1 MENIIKLNKD
11 DILRLEIVTSDGEK
25 TGNDL
30 KFDLS
35 DIELP
40 LKYQE
45 LLEKDEKNKKNLR
58 NQLLIIEKRQD
69 VKGKKL
75 LSKNQ
80 EDEIK
85 AIQEFFKKETEV
97 YNMFLGDNG
106 VQKLL
111 NGRKFTWTTLNEID
125 ELIVN
130 QILPHLDLSMT
141 KIQEKVKEKYGQ
153 AVARNKE
160 VLKADEWLS

>member
-1 MENIIKLNKD
+1 MTDNIIKLNKD

-25 TGNDL
+25 TGNYL
-30 KFDLS
+30 EFNLE

-75 LSKNQ
+75 FSKNQ

-85 AIQEFFKKETEV
+85 ALNDFFKKEKEV
-97 YNMFLGDNG
+97 YDLFLGKGGFD
-106 VQKLL
+106 KLL
-111 NGRKFTWTTLNEID
+111 NGRAMTWTVFQEID

-141 KIQEKVKEKYGQ
+141 RIQDKVKEKYSQ

-160 VLKADEWLS
+160 VLK

>member
-1 MENIIKLNKD
+1 MENIIKLSKD
-11 DILRLEIVTSDGEK
+11 DILRFEIVTSDGEK

-30 KFDLS
+30 KFDLG

-45 LLEKDEKNKKNLR
+45 LLDKDEKNKKNLR

-160 VLKADEWLS
+160 VLKADE

>member
-1 MENIIKLNKD
+1 MKDNIIKLNKD
-11 DILRLEIVTSDGEK
+11 EILRLEIVTSDGKK
-25 TGNDL
+25 TGNYL
-30 KFDLS
+30 EFNLE

-85 AIQEFFKKETEV
+85 ALNDFFKKEKEI
-97 YNMFLGDNG
+97 YDLFLGKGGFD
-106 VQKLL
+106 KLL
-111 NGRKFTWTTLNEID
+111 NGRAMTWTVFEEID

-141 KIQEKVKEKYGQ
+141 KIQDKVKEKYSQ

-160 VLKADEWLS
+160 VLK

>member
-1 MENIIKLNKD
+1 MKDNIIKLNKD

-25 TGNDL
+25 TGNYL
-30 KFDLS
+30 EFNLE

-40 LKYQE
+40 LKYQD

-85 AIQEFFKKETEV
+85 ALNDFFKKEKDI
-97 YNMFLGDNG
+97 YDLFLGKGGFD
-106 VQKLL
+106 KLL
-111 NGRKFTWTTLNEID
+111 NGRAMTWTVFEEID

-141 KIQEKVKEKYGQ
+141 RIQDKVKEKYSQ

-160 VLKADEWLS
+160 VLK

>member
-1 MENIIKLNKD
+1 MENIVKLNKD

-25 TGNDL
+25 TGNYL
-30 KFDLS
+30 EFNLE

-58 NQLLIIEKRQD
+58 NQLMIIGKRQD

-85 AIQEFFKKETEV
+85 ALNDFFKKEKDI
-97 YNMFLGDNG
+97 YDLFLGKGGFD
-106 VQKLL
+106 KLL
-111 NGRKFTWTTLNEID
+111 NGRAMTWTVFEEID

-141 KIQEKVKEKYGQ
+141 RIQDKVKEKYSQ

-160 VLKADEWLS
+160 VLK

>member
-25 TGNDL
+25 TGNYLEFDL
-30 KFDLS
+30 KDIDLF
-35 DIELP
+35 

-45 LLEKDEKNKKNLR
+45 LIEKNEKNRRNLR
-58 NQLLIIEKRQD
+58 NELLIIEKRQD

-85 AIQEFFKKETEV
+85 AIKRFFEKESEI
-97 YNMFLGDNG
+97 YDIFLGEG
-106 VQKLL
+106 GFKKLL
-111 NGRKFTWTTLNEID
+111 NGRNITWDTLEEID
-125 ELIVN
+125 KLIEEQV
-130 QILPHLDLSMT
+130 LPHLDLRMN
-141 KIQEKVKEKYGQ
+141 KIVDEIKNKYDNLKKNNG
-153 AVARNKE
+153 
-160 VLKADEWLS
+160 VLK

>member
-11 DILRLEIVTSDGEK
+11 DILRLEIVTSDGKK
-25 TGNDL
+25 TGNYL
-30 KFDLS
+30 EFNLE

-45 LLEKDEKNKKNLR
+45 LLERDEKNKKNLR

-85 AIQEFFKKETEV
+85 AIQEFFKKETDV

-111 NGRKFTWTTLNEID
+111 NGRKFTWTTLSEID

-160 VLKADEWLS
+160 VLKADE

>member
-1 MENIIKLNKD
+1 MTDNNIIKLNKE
-11 DILRLEIVTSDGEK
+11 DILRLEIVTSDGKK
-25 TGNDL
+25 TGNYL
-30 KFDLS
+30 EFDLE

-45 LLEKDEKNKKNLR
+45 LLERDEKNKKNLR

-80 EDEIK
+80 EDQIK
-85 AIQEFFKKETEV
+85 ALNDFFKKEKDI
-97 YNMFLGDNG
+97 YDLFLGKGGFD
-106 VQKLL
+106 KLL
-111 NGRKFTWTTLNEID
+111 NGRAMTWTVFEEID

-141 KIQEKVKEKYGQ
+141 RIQDKVKEKYSQ

-160 VLKADEWLS
+160 VLK

>member
-160 VLKADEWLS
+160 VLKADE

>member
-1 MENIIKLNKD
+1 MENIIKLNKED
-11 DILRLEIVTSDGEK
+11 TLKLEIVTSDGKK
-25 TGNDL
+25 TGNYL
-30 KFDLS
+30 EFNLE

-45 LLEKDEKNKKNLR
+45 LLEKDEKYKKNLR
-58 NQLLIIEKRQD
+58 NQLLIIEKKQD

-85 AIQEFFKKETEV
+85 TLNDFFKKEKEI
-97 YNMFLGDNG
+97 YDLFLGKGGFD
-106 VQKLL
+106 KLL
-111 NGRKFTWTTLNEID
+111 NGRAITWTIFEEID
-125 ELIVN
+125 ELIVK
-130 QILPHLDLSMT
+130 QVLPHLDLSMT
-141 KIQEKVKEKYGQ
+141 KIQDKVKEKYSQ

-160 VLKADEWLS
+160 VLK

>member
-1 MENIIKLNKD
+1 MENIIKLNKE

-25 TGNDL
+25 TGNYL
-30 KFDLS
+30 EFDLE

-45 LLEKDEKNKKNLR
+45 LLERDEKNKKNLR
-58 NQLLIIEKRQD
+58 NQLMIIEKRQD

-85 AIQEFFKKETEV
+85 ALNYFFKKEKET
-97 YNMFLGDNG
+97 YDLFLGKGGFD
-106 VQKLL
+106 KLL
-111 NGRKFTWTTLNEID
+111 NGRNMTWTIFEEID

-141 KIQEKVKEKYGQ
+141 RIQDKVKEKYSQ

-160 VLKADEWLS
+160 VLK

>member
-1 MENIIKLNKD
+1 MENIIKLNKE
-11 DILRLEIVTSDGEK
+11 DILRLEIVTSDGKK
-25 TGNDL
+25 TGNYL
-30 KFDLS
+30 EFDLE

-45 LLEKDEKNKKNLR
+45 LLERDEKNKKNLR
-58 NQLLIIEKRQD
+58 NQLMIIEKRQD

-85 AIQEFFKKETEV
+85 ALNDFFKKEKDI
-97 YNMFLGDNG
+97 YDLFLGKGGFD
-106 VQKLL
+106 KLL
-111 NGRKFTWTTLNEID
+111 NGRAMTWTVFEEID

-141 KIQEKVKEKYGQ
+141 RIQDKVKEKYSQ

-160 VLKADEWLS
+160 VLK

>member
-1 MENIIKLNKD
+1 MTDNIIKLNKE
-11 DILRLEIVTSDGEK
+11 DILRLEIVTSDGKK
-25 TGNDL
+25 TDNYL
-30 KFDLS
+30 EFDLE

-80 EDEIK
+80 EDQIK
-85 AIQEFFKKETEV
+85 ALNDFFKKEKDI
-97 YNMFLGDNG
+97 YDLFLGKGGFD
-106 VQKLL
+106 KLL
-111 NGRKFTWTTLNEID
+111 NGRAMTWTVFEEID

-141 KIQEKVKEKYGQ
+141 RIQDKVKEKYSQ

-160 VLKADEWLS
+160 VLK

>member
-1 MENIIKLNKD
+1 MKDNIIKLNKD
-11 DILRLEIVTSDGEK
+11 EILRLEIVTSDGKK
-25 TGNDL
+25 TGNYL
-30 KFDLS
+30 EFNLE

-85 AIQEFFKKETEV
+85 ALNDFFKKEKEI
-97 YNMFLGDNG
+97 YDLFLGKGGFD
-106 VQKLL
+106 KLL
-111 NGRKFTWTTLNEID
+111 NGRAMTWTVFEEID

-141 KIQEKVKEKYGQ
+141 RIQDKVKEKYSQ

-160 VLKADEWLS
+160 VLK

>member
-1 MENIIKLNKD
+1 MKDNIIKLNKD
-11 DILRLEIVTSDGEK
+11 EILRLEIVTSDGKK
-25 TGNDL
+25 TGNYL
-30 KFDLS
+30 EFNLE

-45 LLEKDEKNKKNLR
+45 LLERDEKNKKNLR

-85 AIQEFFKKETEV
+85 ALNDFFKKEKDI
-97 YNMFLGDNG
+97 YDLFLGKGGFD
-106 VQKLL
+106 KLL
-111 NGRKFTWTTLNEID
+111 NGRAMTWTVFEEID

-141 KIQEKVKEKYGQ
+141 RIQDKVKEKYSQ

-160 VLKADEWLS
+160 VLK

>member
-1 MENIIKLNKD
+1 MTDNNIIKLNKE
-11 DILRLEIVTSDGEK
+11 DILRLEIVTSDGKK
-25 TGNDL
+25 TGNYL
-30 KFDLS
+30 EFDLE

-85 AIQEFFKKETEV
+85 ALNDFFKKEKEI
-97 YNMFLGDNG
+97 YDLFLGKGGFD
-106 VQKLL
+106 KLL
-111 NGRKFTWTTLNEID
+111 NGRAMTWTVFEEID

-141 KIQEKVKEKYGQ
+141 RIQDKVKEKYSQ

-160 VLKADEWLS
+160 VLK

>member
-1 MENIIKLNKD
+1 MENIIKLNKE

-25 TGNDL
+25 TGNYL
-30 KFDLS
+30 EFNLE

-45 LLEKDEKNKKNLR
+45 LLERDEKNKKNLR

-85 AIQEFFKKETEV
+85 ALNDFFKKEKEI
-97 YNMFLGDNG
+97 YDLFLGKGGFD
-106 VQKLL
+106 KLL
-111 NGRKFTWTTLNEID
+111 NGRAMTWTIFEEID
-125 ELIVN
+125 ELIVS

-141 KIQEKVKEKYGQ
+141 RIQDKVKEKYSQ

-160 VLKADEWLS
+160 VLK

>member
-1 MENIIKLNKD
+1 MKDNIIKLNKE

-25 TGNDL
+25 TGNYL
-30 KFDLS
+30 EFDLE

-85 AIQEFFKKETEV
+85 ALNDFFKKEKEI
-97 YNMFLGDNG
+97 YDLFLGKGGFD
-106 VQKLL
+106 KLL
-111 NGRKFTWTTLNEID
+111 NGRAMTWTVFEEID
-125 ELIVN
+125 ELIVS

-141 KIQEKVKEKYGQ
+141 RIQDKVKEKYSQ

-160 VLKADEWLS
+160 VLK

>member
-1 MENIIKLNKD
+1 MTDNIIKLNKE
-11 DILRLEIVTSDGEK
+11 DILKLEIVTSDGEK
-25 TGNDL
+25 TGNYL
-30 KFDLS
+30 EFDLE

-45 LLEKDEKNKKNLR
+45 LLERDEKNKKNLR

-85 AIQEFFKKETEV
+85 ALNDFFKKEKEI
-97 YNMFLGDNG
+97 YDLFLGKGGFD
-106 VQKLL
+106 KLQ
-111 NGRKFTWTTLNEID
+111 NGRAMTWTLFEEID

-141 KIQEKVKEKYGQ
+141 RIQDKIKEKYSQ

-160 VLKADEWLS
+160 VLK

>member
-1 MENIIKLNKD
+1 MTDNIIKLNKE

-25 TGNDL
+25 TGNYL
-30 KFDLS
+30 EFDLE

-85 AIQEFFKKETEV
+85 ALNDFFKKEKEI
-97 YNMFLGDNG
+97 YDLFLGKGGFD
-106 VQKLL
+106 KLL
-111 NGRKFTWTTLNEID
+111 NGRAMTWTVFEEID

-141 KIQEKVKEKYGQ
+141 RIQDKVKEKYSQ

-160 VLKADEWLS
+160 VLK

>member
-1 MENIIKLNKD
+1 MTDNFIKLNKD
-11 DILRLEIVTSDGEK
+11 DILRLEIVTSDGK
-25 TGNDL
+25 STGNYL
-30 KFDLS
+30 EFDLE

-80 EDEIK
+80 EDQIK
-85 AIQEFFKKETEV
+85 ALNDFFKKEKDI
-97 YNMFLGDNG
+97 YDLFLGKGGFD
-106 VQKLL
+106 KLL
-111 NGRKFTWTTLNEID
+111 NGRAMTWTVFEEID

-141 KIQEKVKEKYGQ
+141 RIQDKVKEKYSQ

-160 VLKADEWLS
+160 VLK

>member
-1 MENIIKLNKD
+1 MENFIKLNKD
-11 DILRLEIVTSDGEK
+11 DILKLEIVTSDGEK
-25 TGNDL
+25 TGNYL
-30 KFDLS
+30 EFNLE

-75 LSKNQ
+75 FSKNQ

-85 AIQEFFKKETEV
+85 ALNDFFKKEKDI
-97 YNMFLGDNG
+97 YDLFLGKGGFD
-106 VQKLL
+106 KLL
-111 NGRKFTWTTLNEID
+111 NGRNMTWTIFEEID

-141 KIQEKVKEKYGQ
+141 RIQDKVKEKYSQ

-160 VLKADEWLS
+160 VLK

>member
-1 MENIIKLNKD
+1 MTDNNIIKLNKE

-25 TGNDL
+25 TGNYL
-30 KFDLS
+30 EFDLE

-85 AIQEFFKKETEV
+85 ALNDFFKKEKDI
-97 YNMFLGDNG
+97 YDLFLGKGGFD
-106 VQKLL
+106 KLL
-111 NGRKFTWTTLNEID
+111 NGRAMTWTVFEEID
-125 ELIVN
+125 ELIEK

-141 KIQEKVKEKYGQ
+141 RIQDKVKEKYSQ

-160 VLKADEWLS
+160 VLK